1 MLTNERLLKAEQAL
15 YITQN
20 TAEVNT
26 QRIDLLAYK
35 SIDSEAR
42 QRRNNLIFWGITESL
57 NEDSSLVL
65 AQFLSEHLSLDADA
79 IFVQRA
85 HRIGKFKRQ
94 RPGQSVKHRPL
105 IACFRD
111 YPDVELILS
120 NANKLQGTRYGINR
134 DYPREII
141 DARKPLFE
149 EKKRLKSQNPN
160 ATISIQY
167 PAKLVMNGRVIKDK
181 FPQWLTVMRSDRLD
195 MNGYI
200 RSADSNDIFETSS
213 DMSDMEQD
221 EPRPSSQRSVSASP
235 SLRRNPSSSAS
246 VAPIVADGIMG
257 GQIRSTEP
265 DRIREGTDGNGNG
278 DSNATDHRPPD
289 SDA

>member
-1 MLTNERLLKAEQAL
+1 M
-15 YITQN
+15 
-20 TAEVNT
+20 
-26 QRIDLLAYK
+26 
-35 SIDSEAR
+35 
-42 QRRNNLIFWGITESL
+42 
-57 NEDSSLVL
+57 
-65 AQFLSEHLSLDADA
+65 
-79 IFVQRA
+79 
-85 HRIGKFKRQ
+85 
-94 RPGQSVKHRPL
+94 KHRPL

-141 DARKPLFE
+141 DAKKPLFE

-200 RSADSNDIFETSS
+200 RSADPNDIFETSS

-221 EPRPSSQRSVSASP
+221 EPRPSSRRSVSASP

-246 VAPIVADGIMG
+246 VAATVADGIMG

-265 DRIREGTDGNGNG
+265 DRMREGADGNGNG